1 MEVISLKDIPNDIV
15 AHFWS
20 SGSDISERTRQKGLQ
35 YAFEKYI
42 HNIICH
48 RSNDNE
54 NEFKIEARAYHSQCK
69 SQPPHSM
76 SIHALDKHITEQHCS
91 CTAG

>member
-1 MEVISLKDIPNDIV
+1 MVSVKDIPKEII

-20 SGSDISERTRQKGLQ
+20 SSSEISERTRQKGLQ

-54 NEFKIEARAYHSQCK
+54 NEFKIEACPFMLWINILRSNNVLVLQGK
-69 SQPPHSM
+69 STYCF
-76 SIHALDKHITEQHCS
+76 I
-91 CTAG
+91 